1 LNFLDGVAHRK
12 WPWHVIVAVLRIQGM
27 PWNVNGAVL
36 YCVLHF
42 EFSGWRGT
50 QEMAMARD
58 RLLNGLAKLQETN
71 IVVDRMQRELSEL
84 QPILAE
90 KTKDTQRLLT
100 QVRSNNKN

>member
-1 LNFLDGVAHRK
+1 
-12 WPWHVIVAVLRIQGM
+12 
-27 PWNVNGAVL
+27 
-36 YCVLHF
+36 
-42 EFSGWRGT
+42 
-50 QEMAMARD
+50 MARD